1 MTTTRVTHATPAAM
15 YAHSA
20 NRYWES
26 DDKVAKDIPEELKTK
41 DECKDIARQL
51 IEDSPGKNFNV

>member
-1 MTTTRVTHATPAAM
+1 MTHATPAAM

-26 DDKVAKDIPEELKTK
+26 DDKVAKDIPPELKTK